1 MVLPSEDARGLVDR
15 VMACESVWGLPEG
28 AGTGTI
34 NCRNVSL
41 QPAAKIKKTA
51 VPDNSHNAL
60 KRDFI
65 QTPPVLPDIER
76 KNS

>member
-1 MVLPSEDARGLVDR
+1 LANDPGLVDK
-15 VMACESVWGLPEG
+15 VTACESVAGLPVG
-28 AGTGTI
+28 AGTGTM

-41 QPAAKIKKTA
+41 QPTANITKIA
-51 VPDNSHNAL
+51 VQNNSHKAL